1 MPARS
6 AISKLPPRVL
16 AQLDRRLVADSF
28 GSIVATAAW
37 LQSKGHRIGKTA
49 VGQYSK
55 RLKAQAE
62 TDTQAMKA
70 AMVAPGSVAL
80 RLACLQAAA
89 RQPGSAA
96 AVLKRA
102 EAYAAWAR
110 TGKAQGPR

>member
-16 AQLDRRLVADSF
+16 AQLDHRLVADSF

-70 AMVAPGSVAL
+70 AMASPGSVAL
-80 RLACLQAAA
+80 RLACLEAAA
-89 RQPGSAA
+89 LQSGSAA

-102 EAYAAWAR
+102 EAYASWAR